1 MTCEHGPHPRLVLF
15 QTRGQ
20 ALEHAVGGERQDWG
34 EVRVSIRR
42 QCGTGTLHWDS
53 LVRKSLMAEV
63 LVSLPPMMGV
73 VSVTVLLL
81 ASRSLCTAPW
91 PCEDPLF
98 LTNITCHRSACR
110 VPVYL
115 TDACL
120 WMASAWPLPPSPAS
134 TASSTR

>member
-1 MTCEHGPHPRLVLF
+1 MVHTPDSSSSRPAARPSNTPWVESAR
-15 QTRGQ
+15 T
-20 ALEHAVGGERQDWG
+20 GG
-34 EVRVSIRR
+34 RVSIRR

-98 LTNITCHRSACR
+98 L
-110 VPVYL
+110 
-115 TDACL
+115 
-120 WMASAWPLPPSPAS
+120 
-134 TASSTR
+134 

>member
-1 MTCEHGPHPRLVLF
+1 
-15 QTRGQ
+15 
-20 ALEHAVGGERQDWG
+20 
-34 EVRVSIRR
+34 
-42 QCGTGTLHWDS
+42 
-53 LVRKSLMAEV
+53 MAEV

-91 PCEDPLF
+91 PCEEPLF
-98 LTNITCHRSACR
+98 LQTRVTSPRAACR